1 MKEKKQFSAERAV
14 IAEKKIGQDQPDRQ
28 DSAAFG
34 RRPLAAGGKIP

>member
-1 MKEKKQFSAERAV
+1 MKEKKQFSAERA
-14 IAEKKIGQDQPDRQ
+14 EEKIGQDQPDRQ